1 MDHIICFLQSAA
13 ALAGKGGIVMVF
25 IQAED
30 YRFLYP
36 GEEKPALDISGLEI
50 GKGAFCLVAGASG
63 SGKTTLLR
71 QLSGSTVLQGKE
83 QGSLINN
90 AELPAYVWQDPAA
103 QIVTDRA
110 EYEIVFGLEN
120 RGMPKEK
127 MQRRLAEVVTFF
139 GLEELAGRDT
149 MSLSGGEMQTL
160 NAAAAVAQNPDL
172 LLLDEPTSQL
182 DPVASRHFYE
192 FLRQV
197 NEELGITIIITEQR
211 LEDVVPL
218 ADEMILMEDGRICT
232 SGRPEEVFRQLS
244 GGLLSF
250 FPSYMQLFHRM
261 EKSAEVPLTKKE
273 ARKWFCSGFRAKEP
287 DGAELPAAPRKQIFD
302 DPVRGKDLFFRYEK
316 SLPDVLRAC
325 SFSFARGRVTCL
337 AGGNGSGKTTL
348 LKILQGSYRAYHG
361 KLKNVP
367 EHPACL
373 PQQPAYLF
381 LKDTVEECCSGR
393 ERMKELLSYFGLDGI
408 QGRHPGDLSGGEL
421 QRLGLCHVLGQET
434 ELYLLDE
441 PTKGLDPQNKR
452 LLGRLLRNMSS
463 QGKTILAV
471 SHDMEFAAEFT
482 DFMAL
487 MFQGAVQLVADT
499 REFFVENQ
507 FYTTSLNRIAREI
520 CPDII
525 TQEDVERYVQK
536 KDSGCLSFSDPGG
549 TAGI

>member
-1 MDHIICFLQSAA
+1 M
-13 ALAGKGGIVMVF
+13 AG
-25 IQAED
+25 
-30 YRFLYP
+30 
-36 GEEKPALDISGLEI
+36 S
-50 GKGAFCLVAGASG
+50 SG

-83 QGSLINN
+83 RGSLINK
-90 AELPAYVWQDPAA
+90 AVLPAYVWQDPAA

-120 RGMPKEK
+120 MGMPKEQ

-139 GLEELAGRDT
+139 GLEELTGRDT

-192 FLRQV
+192 FLHQI
-197 NEELGITIIITEQR
+197 NEELGITVIIIEQR

-218 ADEMILMEDGRICT
+218 ADQMILMEDGRIAV
-232 SGRPEEVFRQLS
+232 SGRPEEVFWQLS
-244 GGLLSF
+244 GRLSSF
-250 FPSYMQLFHRM
+250 FPTYMQLFHRVG
-261 EKSAEVPLTKKE
+261 ESLDVPLTKKE
-273 ARKWFCSGFRAKEP
+273 ARTWFCSSFRTKMP
-287 DGAELPAAPRKQIFD
+287 DAAGAGEYT
-302 DPVRGKDLFFRYEK
+302 DPPKLITGNPVIGKNLFFRYEK
-316 SLPDVLRAC
+316 SLPDVLRDC
-325 SFSFARGRVTCL
+325 SFAFARGRVTCL

-348 LKILQGSYRAYHG
+348 LEILYGRYRAYHG

-367 EHPACL
+367 DHPGFL
-373 PQQPAYLF
+373 PQQPGYLF
-381 LKDTVEECCSGR
+381 LKDTVEGCCSGR
-393 ERMKELLSYFGLDGI
+393 ERMKGLLSYFGLEGLRE
-408 QGRHPGDLSGGEL
+408 RHPGDLSGGEL
-421 QRLGLCHVLGQET
+421 QRLGLCQVLGQET

-441 PTKGLDPQNKR
+441 PTKGLDPYNKN

-463 QGKTILAV
+463 QGKTILIV
-471 SHDMEFAAEFT
+471 SHDMEFAAEFA
-482 DFMAL
+482 DSMAL

-499 REFFVENQ
+499 RDFFVENQ

-520 CPDII
+520 CPYII
-525 TQEDVERYVQK
+525 TQEDVERYVEK
-536 KDSGCLSFSDPGG
+536 KDSGCLSFPDPGG